1 MREQSDQ
8 QNKKFREIKERT
20 AAIRKRYEEQQR
32 RSIVGMHELH
42 IQSPR
47 SYAHGLINFIIS
59 NYTTLYVICIMQS
72 IIHFHLLL
80 IFTFLKSGKHNIV

>member
-8 QNKKFREIKERT
+8 QNKKFREIKDRT
-20 AAIRKRYEEQQR
+20 ASIRKRYEEQQK

-47 SYAHGLINFIIS
+47 SYAQGLIHFIIS
-59 NYTTLYVICIMQS
+59 NDINFNFSKACRR
-72 IIHFHLLL
+72 LLHVC
-80 IFTFLKSGKHNIV
+80 KD